1 MVSVQL
7 HNILMHV
14 FHVFLYITLILGTY
28 AFILDKIRVDN
39 YQTENYQDQP
49 PVAQGMYV
57 GTVAGPIPPGQTSKV
72 DEVKNQLT
80 QIGWESK

>member
-28 AFILDKIRVDN
+28 AFILDKIKGDN
-39 YQTENYQDQP
+39 YQTDNYQ
-49 PVAQGMYV
+49 
-57 GTVAGPIPPGQTSKV
+57 ICR
-72 DEVKNQLT
+72 
-80 QIGWESK
+80 